1 MTDETATCPRRIMTA
16 KGKTR
21 VVRCRLW
28 SCPTCAANKRVA
40 MIAAARRTF
49 APPGV
54 AAFMIRAQQDGHH
67 DDIVH
72 VWARIRSRFPGM
84 RYIAVREP
92 SPDAHL
98 HALITHVHGDSL
110 KAAALSCG
118 AFECDIEPIRSVPA
132 YIDYLLDK
140 RQDRRAVRITHSRDL
155 TSSLSRDGDANEIR
169 KEHHAE
175 EESPNRSDEARRR
188 NESPDEETFTTR
200 EGFTPP
206 EEAQREASCS
216 TASPAPAIVADN
228 ASDVRQRNELEAL
241 IAAAR
246 SVAQIT
252 GTNITITI
260 TVTP

>member
-1 MTDETATCPRRIMTA
+1 MTDCPRRILTA

-28 SCPTCAANKRVA
+28 SCPTCAESKRA
-40 MIAAARRTF
+40 QIISAARRTF

-54 AAFMIRAQQDGHH
+54 AVLLIRAQPDGHH
-67 DDIVH
+67 DDLAH
-72 VWARIRSRFPGM
+72 VWSRVRARFPGM

-98 HALITHVHGDSL
+98 HALVTHVFAEGL
-110 KAAALSCG
+110 KAAAHACGALSC
-118 AFECDIEPIRSVPA
+118 DVDLPRSIPA
-132 YIDYLLDK
+132 YVGYLLDK
-140 RQDRRAVRITHSRDL
+140 RQDRQTVRITHSRDL
-155 TSSLSRDGDANEIR
+155 TSSLSRDGDFHETR
-169 KEHHAE
+169 KEDHAE
-175 EESPNRSDEARRR
+175 EETPDRSNEARR

-260 TVTP
+260 TITP